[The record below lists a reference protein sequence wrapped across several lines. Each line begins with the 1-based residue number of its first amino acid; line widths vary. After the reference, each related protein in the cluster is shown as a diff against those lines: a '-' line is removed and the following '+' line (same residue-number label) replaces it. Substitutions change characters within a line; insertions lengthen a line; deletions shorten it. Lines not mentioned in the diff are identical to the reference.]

1 MGDAAEREK
10 ETKAKHVFG
19 SVKGKTCGKRCST
32 LQGRFQCSARAD
44 AVHCK
49 GGCSALRE
57 RLQCTASEMGKN
69 WYRNLSPFSGYLHR
83 NNTGLAR
90 VHYIYVQLSEES
102 SPQKRFFALPQY
114 LILKKCEEEREK
126 PQTWGESVKGRL
138 LPPVRRDRAT
148 AVHPSAYS

>member
-1 MGDAAEREK
+1 MFLAQSGKNMREK
-10 ETKAKHVFG
+10 M
-19 SVKGKTCGKRCST
+19 
-32 LQGRFQCSARAD
+32 QCSARTD
-44 AVHCK
+44 AVQCK

-57 RLQCTASEMGKN
+57 RLQCTASEMAPKGTEIV
-69 WYRNLSPFSGYLHR
+69 SPFSGYLHR

-102 SPQKRFFALPQY
+102 SPQKDVFALPQY

-126 PQTWGESVKGRL
+126 PQTCGESVKGGL

-148 AVHPSAYS
+148 AVHPIAYS

>member
-1 MGDAAEREK
+1 MFLAQSGKNMREK
-10 ETKAKHVFG
+10 M
-19 SVKGKTCGKRCST
+19 
-32 LQGRFQCSARAD
+32 QCSARTD
-44 AVHCK
+44 AVQCK

-57 RLQCTASEMGKN
+57 RLQCTASEMAPKGTEIV
-69 WYRNLSPFSGYLHR
+69 SPFSGYLHR

-102 SPQKRFFALPQY
+102 SPQKDVFALPQY

-126 PQTWGESVKGRL
+126 PQTWGESVKGGL

-148 AVHPSAYS
+148 AVHPIAYS

>member
-1 MGDAAEREK
+1 M
-10 ETKAKHVFG
+10 FYG
-19 SVKGKTCGKRCST
+19 SVKEKHAGK
-32 LQGRFQCSARAD
+32 D

-49 GGCSALRE
+49 DGCSALRE
-57 RLQCTASEMGKN
+57 RLQCTASEMAPKGTEIV
-69 WYRNLSPFSGYLHR
+69 SPFSGYLHR

-102 SPQKRFFALPQY
+102 SPQKDVFALPQY

-138 LPPVRRDRAT
+138 LPPVHRDQAT
-148 AVHPSAYS
+148 AVHPIAYS

>member
-1 MGDAAEREK
+1 MFLAQSGKNMREK
-10 ETKAKHVFG
+10 M
-19 SVKGKTCGKRCST
+19 
-32 LQGRFQCSARAD
+32 QCSARTV
-44 AVHCK
+44 AVQCK

-57 RLQCTASEMGKN
+57 RLQCTASEMAPKGTEIV
-69 WYRNLSPFSGYLHR
+69 SPFSGYLHR

-102 SPQKRFFALPQY
+102 SPQKDVFALPQY

-126 PQTWGESVKGRL
+126 PQTWGESVKGGL

-148 AVHPSAYS
+148 AVHPIAYS